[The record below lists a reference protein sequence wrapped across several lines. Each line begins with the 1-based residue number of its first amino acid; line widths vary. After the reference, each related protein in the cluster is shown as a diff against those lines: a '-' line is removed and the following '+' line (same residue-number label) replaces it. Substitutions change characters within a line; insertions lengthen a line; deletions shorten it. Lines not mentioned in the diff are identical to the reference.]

1 MEMGVKLGRN
11 KRGYLLFYHLK
22 TFYDKKVF
30 ILCMVKKK
38 KLKKGRR
45 KNKAMFIVKFFT
57 QSRLEKCQMSN
68 LEEGS

>member
-1 MEMGVKLGRN
+1 MTK
-11 KRGYLLFYHLK
+11 KYLYLVWF
-22 TFYDKKVF
+22 KK
-30 ILCMVKKK
+30 KKK

-45 KNKAMFIVKFFT
+45 KNKAMFIVKFT